1 MNEEDWCDEAKIAEK
16 VILNF
21 MDTAIKNNKKTRGL
35 IVETDKYEKVTD
47 PDNFEDDKLSK
58 KRKLTIYE
66 SSDF

>member
-1 MNEEDWCDEAKIAEK
+1 M
-16 VILNF
+16 
-21 MDTAIKNNKKTRGL
+21 
-35 IVETDKYEKVTD
+35 ETDKYEKVTD